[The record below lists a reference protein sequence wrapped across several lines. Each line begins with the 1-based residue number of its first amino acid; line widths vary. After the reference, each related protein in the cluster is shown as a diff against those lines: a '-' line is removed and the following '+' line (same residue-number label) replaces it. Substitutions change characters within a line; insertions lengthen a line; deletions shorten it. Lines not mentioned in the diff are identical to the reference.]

1 MLRRD
6 ISCTASRE
14 KNPKSEFYT
23 FGLQRDCRQLCE
35 GDRLACQGEFY
46 RDIFCRRSDLKQL
59 RCDHSQLLAVGD
71 L

>member
-6 ISCTASRE
+6 NILYRKQRE

-35 GDRLACQGEFY
+35 GDRLA
-46 RDIFCRRSDLKQL
+46 R
-59 RCDHSQLLAVGD
+59 
-71 L
+71 